1 MVFRLSQVR
10 LLTVSLIFHS
20 NQGKRQNFFSRGDYR
35 KNTVPVSMIKKA
47 GSYSHYRPGK
57 KNAHNQVTPEFCS
70 VTLPG
75 EIQLTGQYH
84 DHDLWFPITKEGLK
98 ECVY

>member
-57 KNAHNQVTPEFCS
+57 KNAHNQVKRDKIFFERGLS
-70 VTLPG
+70 
-75 EIQLTGQYH
+75 EEYRSSEH
-84 DHDLWFPITKEGLK
+84 DKKGW
-98 ECVY
+98 